1 MPAPFGLSQA
11 AAPRVSPKETTGPT
25 LGGRFSPPSLRCLQ
39 AKFFIATARLT
50 RSSPSNIGC
59 EGPSMLL
66 LLRWIC
72 FLVFT
77 VGVIAL
83 ELLARALRDSYTL
96 WHLTDLRAIVRKIIK
111 VLALIVC
118 LAGSY
123 LLLIP
128 GTFLTIDDSEKW
140 KILLLAV
147 GVWSAFARI
156 RISEGPSRYQSQAGW
171 LLGIASASCWMII
184 LFV

>member
-1 MPAPFGLSQA
+1 MAEKIDRKVDEVLTFEYRLRGSVYA
-11 AAPRVSPKETTGPT
+11 AA
-25 LGGRFSPPSLRCLQ
+25 
-39 AKFFIATARLT
+39 IALDLF
-50 RSSPSNIGC
+50 G
-59 EGPSMLL
+59 
-66 LLRWIC
+66 
-72 FLVFT
+72 VFT

-83 ELLARALRDSYTL
+83 ELLARALGDSYTL

>member
-1 MPAPFGLSQA
+1 M
-11 AAPRVSPKETTGPT
+11 
-25 LGGRFSPPSLRCLQ
+25 
-39 AKFFIATARLT
+39 
-50 RSSPSNIGC
+50 
-59 EGPSMLL
+59 MLL

-72 FLVFT
+72 FFVFT

-83 ELLARALRDSYTL
+83 EFLVRAVRDSYTL
-96 WHLTDLRAIVRKIIK
+96 WHLTDLRGIVRKIIK

-123 LLLIP
+123 LLLAP

-147 GVWSAFARI
+147 GVWSAFPRI
-156 RISEGPSRYQSQAGW
+156 RICEGPSMSESQGGW
-171 LLGIASASCWMII
+171 LLGTASASCWMII
-184 LFV
+184 LLV

>member
-1 MPAPFGLSQA
+1 
-11 AAPRVSPKETTGPT
+11 
-25 LGGRFSPPSLRCLQ
+25 
-39 AKFFIATARLT
+39 
-50 RSSPSNIGC
+50 
-59 EGPSMLL
+59 MLL

-72 FLVFT
+72 FFVFT
-77 VGVIAL
+77 LGVIAL
-83 ELLARALRDSYTL
+83 ELLARAVRDSYTL
-96 WHLTDLRAIVRKIIK
+96 WHLTDLRDIVRKIIM

-140 KILLLAV
+140 KISLLAV
-147 GVWSAFARI
+147 GVWSTFARI
-156 RISEGPSRYQSQAGW
+156 RISEGPFRFQSEGDW
-171 LLGIASASCWMII
+171 LLGVVSGSCWMII

>member
-1 MPAPFGLSQA
+1 
-11 AAPRVSPKETTGPT
+11 
-25 LGGRFSPPSLRCLQ
+25 
-39 AKFFIATARLT
+39 
-50 RSSPSNIGC
+50 
-59 EGPSMLL
+59 MLL

-77 VGVIAL
+77 VGLIAL
-83 ELLARALRDSYTL
+83 EFLARAVRDSYTL
-96 WHLTDLRAIVRKIIK
+96 WHLTDLRHIIRKIIK

-118 LAGSY
+118 LAGSP
-123 LLLIP
+123 LLLMP

-156 RISEGPSRYQSQAGW
+156 RISEGPSRSQSQAGW
-171 LLGIASASCWMII
+171 LLGIASAACWMII

>member
-1 MPAPFGLSQA
+1 
-11 AAPRVSPKETTGPT
+11 
-25 LGGRFSPPSLRCLQ
+25 
-39 AKFFIATARLT
+39 
-50 RSSPSNIGC
+50 
-59 EGPSMLL
+59 MLL

-72 FLVFT
+72 FFVFT

-83 ELLARALRDSYTL
+83 ELLVRAVRDSYTL
-96 WHLTDLRAIVRKIIK
+96 WHLTDLRDIVRKIIK

-123 LLLIP
+123 LLLAR

-147 GVWSAFARI
+147 GVWSAFPRI
-156 RISEGPSRYQSQAGW
+156 RISEGPSLSQSQAGW

-184 LFV
+184 LLV

>member
-1 MPAPFGLSQA
+1 
-11 AAPRVSPKETTGPT
+11 
-25 LGGRFSPPSLRCLQ
+25 
-39 AKFFIATARLT
+39 
-50 RSSPSNIGC
+50 
-59 EGPSMLL
+59 MLL

-72 FLVFT
+72 FFVFT

-83 ELLARALRDSYTL
+83 ELLVRAVRDSYTL
-96 WHLTDLRAIVRKIIK
+96 WHLTDLRDIVRKIIK

-123 LLLIP
+123 LLLMP

>member
-1 MPAPFGLSQA
+1 
-11 AAPRVSPKETTGPT
+11 
-25 LGGRFSPPSLRCLQ
+25 
-39 AKFFIATARLT
+39 
-50 RSSPSNIGC
+50 
-59 EGPSMLL
+59 MLL

-72 FLVFT
+72 FFIFT
-77 VGVIAL
+77 AGVIAL
-83 ELLARALRDSYTL
+83 ELLARTVRDSYTL
-96 WHLTDLRAIVRKIIK
+96 WQLPDLKEVVRKIIK
-111 VLALIVC
+111 VLALIVF

-123 LLLIP
+123 LLLAR

-147 GVWSAFARI
+147 GVWSAFPRI
-156 RISEGPSRYQSQAGW
+156 RISEGLSVPQSQAGW